1 MSGIALSRL
10 AQERKAW
17 RKDHP
22 FGFVA
27 VPTKNPDGTMNLMNW
42 ECAIPGKKGTPW
54 EGGLFKLRMLF
65 KDDYP
70 SSPPKCKFEPP
81 LFHPNVYPSGTVC
94 LSILEEDKDWRP
106 AITIKQILLGIQE
119 LLNEPN
125 IQDPAQAEAYTIYW
139 ARPSPPIPTGTSHRE
154 KENHCKT
161 VPPNPCRWSR
171 RIPCKIQPKQSGI

>member
-1 MSGIALSRL
+1 PTMTHLFPLELTVWSILVYPHVMSGIALSRL

-125 IQDPAQAEAYTIYW
+125 IQDPAQAEAYTIYCQNRVEYEKRVR
-139 ARPSPPIPTGTSHRE
+139 AQAKKFSP
-154 KENHCKT
+154 
-161 VPPNPCRWSR
+161 
-171 RIPCKIQPKQSGI
+171 